1 MNLNTLDEDKLLQAL
16 EDDENKCLLN
26 LTTGKIKSIKN
37 DILQQLS
44 LDREDLIILHDKLRE
59 YRYVDEIPDVKYGCY
74 IRWIRLK
81 NPDEIKLTNG
91 GVVIDVSVM
100 KDDIYL
106 TCKNN
111 RNRMFKLKMSENI
124 IFQKLTE
131 QEKILLSVLDYVN
144 DKN

>member
-1 MNLNTLDEDKLLQAL
+1 MNLNTLDEDKLLEAL
-16 EDDENKCLLN
+16 GDDENKCLLN
-26 LTTGKIKSIKN
+26 LTTSKIKSIKN
-37 DILQQLS
+37 NVLQQLS
-44 LDREDLIILHDKLRE
+44 LDREDLIILHDKLQE

-144 DKN
+144 DK

>member
-1 MNLNTLDEDKLLQAL
+1 MNLNTLDEDKLLEAL

-26 LTTGKIKSIKN
+26 LTTSKIKSIKN
-37 DILQQLS
+37 NVLQQLS
-44 LDREDLIILHDKLRE
+44 LDREDLIILHDKLQE

-100 KDDIYL
+100 NDDIYL

>member
-1 MNLNTLDEDKLLQAL
+1 MNLNTLDEDKLLEAL

-26 LTTGKIKSIKN
+26 LTTSKIKSIKN
-37 DILQQLS
+37 KVLQQLS
-44 LDREDLIILHDKLRE
+44 LDREELIILHDKLRE

-91 GVVIDVSVM
+91 GIIIDVSVM
-100 KDDIYL
+100 NDDIYL

-111 RNRMFKLKMSENI
+111 RNRLFKLKMSENI
-124 IFQKLTE
+124 IFQKLTD

-144 DKN
+144 DK

>member
-1 MNLNTLDEDKLLQAL
+1 MNLNTLDEDKLLEAL

-26 LTTGKIKSIKN
+26 LTTSKIKSIKN
-37 DILQQLS
+37 NVLQQLS
-44 LDREDLIILHDKLRE
+44 LEREDLIILHDKLQE

-91 GVVIDVSVM
+91 GVIVDVSVM
-100 KDDIYL
+100 NDDIYL

-144 DKN
+144 DK

>member
-1 MNLNTLDEDKLLQAL
+1 MNLNTLDEDKLLEAL

-26 LTTGKIKSIKN
+26 LTTSKIKSIKN
-37 DILQQLS
+37 DVLQQLS
-44 LDREDLIILHDKLRE
+44 LDREDLIILHDKLQE

-91 GVVIDVSVM
+91 GVVIDVSVLN
-100 KDDIYL
+100 DDIYL

-144 DKN
+144 DK

>member
-26 LTTGKIKSIKN
+26 LTTSKIKSIKN
-37 DILQQLS
+37 NVLQQLS
-44 LDREDLIILHDKLRE
+44 LDREDLIILHDKLQE

-91 GVVIDVSVM
+91 GVIIDVSVM
-100 KDDIYL
+100 NDDIYL

-144 DKN
+144 DK

>member
-1 MNLNTLDEDKLLQAL
+1 MNLNTLDEDKLLEAL
-16 EDDENKCLLN
+16 GDDDNKCLLN
-26 LTTGKIKSIKN
+26 LTTSKIKSIKN
-37 DILQQLS
+37 NVLQQLS
-44 LDREDLIILHDKLRE
+44 LDREDLIILHDKLQE

-144 DKN
+144 DK

>member
-26 LTTGKIKSIKN
+26 LTTSKIKSIKN
-37 DILQQLS
+37 NVLQQLS
-44 LDREDLIILHDKLRE
+44 LEREDLIILHDKLQE

-91 GVVIDVSVM
+91 GVIVDVSVM
-100 KDDIYL
+100 NDDIYL

-124 IFQKLTE
+124 IFQKLTD

-144 DKN
+144 DK

>member
-26 LTTGKIKSIKN
+26 LTTSKIKSIKN
-37 DILQQLS
+37 NVLQQLS
-44 LDREDLIILHDKLRE
+44 LDREDLIILHDKLQE

-91 GVVIDVSVM
+91 GVIVDVSVM
-100 KDDIYL
+100 NDDIYL

-144 DKN
+144 DK

>member
-1 MNLNTLDEDKLLQAL
+1 MNLNTLDEDKLLEAL
-16 EDDENKCLLN
+16 GDDENKCLLN
-26 LTTGKIKSIKN
+26 LTTSKIKSIKN
-37 DILQQLS
+37 NVLQQLS
-44 LDREDLIILHDKLRE
+44 LDREDLIILHDKLQE

-124 IFQKLTE
+124 IFQKLTD

-144 DKN
+144 DK

>member
-1 MNLNTLDEDKLLQAL
+1 MNLNTLDEDKLLEAL

-26 LTTGKIKSIKN
+26 LTTSKIKSIKN
-37 DILQQLS
+37 NVLQQLS
-44 LDREDLIILHDKLRE
+44 LDREDLIILHDKLQE

-144 DKN
+144 DK

>member
-26 LTTGKIKSIKN
+26 LTTSKIKSIKN
-37 DILQQLS
+37 NVLQQLS
-44 LDREDLIILHDKLRE
+44 LEREDLIILHDKLQE

-91 GVVIDVSVM
+91 GVIVDVSVM
-100 KDDIYL
+100 NDDIYL

-111 RNRMFKLKMSENI
+111 RNRMFKLKMSENV
-124 IFQKLTE
+124 IFQKLTD

-144 DKN
+144 DK

>member
-1 MNLNTLDEDKLLQAL
+1 MNLNTLDEDKLLEAL

-26 LTTGKIKSIKN
+26 LTTSKIKSIKN
-37 DILQQLS
+37 NVLQQLS
-44 LDREDLIILHDKLRE
+44 LDREDLIILHDKLQE

-91 GVVIDVSVM
+91 GVIVDVSVM
-100 KDDIYL
+100 NDDIYL

-144 DKN
+144 DK

>member
-1 MNLNTLDEDKLLQAL
+1 MNLNTLDEDKLLEAL
-16 EDDENKCLLN
+16 GDDENKCLLN
-26 LTTGKIKSIKN
+26 LTTSKIKSIKN
-37 DILQQLS
+37 DVLQQLS
-44 LDREDLIILHDKLRE
+44 LDREDLIILHDKLLE

-81 NPDEIKLTNG
+81 NPDDIKLTNG

-100 KDDIYL
+100 NDDIYL

>member
-1 MNLNTLDEDKLLQAL
+1 MNLNTLDEDKLLEAL
-16 EDDENKCLLN
+16 GDDENKCLLN
-26 LTTGKIKSIKN
+26 LTTSKIKSIKN
-37 DILQQLS
+37 DVLQQLS
-44 LDREDLIILHDKLRE
+44 LDREDLIILHDKLLE

-81 NPDEIKLTNG
+81 NPDDIKLTNG

-100 KDDIYL
+100 NDDIYL

-111 RNRMFKLKMSENI
+111 RNRMFKFKMSENI

>member
-1 MNLNTLDEDKLLQAL
+1 MNLNTLDEDKLLEAL

-26 LTTGKIKSIKN
+26 LTTSKIKSIKN
-37 DILQQLS
+37 NVLQQLS
-44 LDREDLIILHDKLRE
+44 LDREDLIILHDKLQE

-91 GVVIDVSVM
+91 GVIVDVSVM
-100 KDDIYL
+100 NDDIYL

>member
-26 LTTGKIKSIKN
+26 LTTSKIKSIKN
-37 DILQQLS
+37 NVLQQLS
-44 LDREDLIILHDKLRE
+44 LDREDLIILHDKLQE

-91 GVVIDVSVM
+91 GVIVDVSVM
-100 KDDIYL
+100 NDDIYL

>member
-1 MNLNTLDEDKLLQAL
+1 MNLNTLDEDKLLEAL
-16 EDDENKCLLN
+16 GDDDNKCLLN
-26 LTTGKIKSIKN
+26 LTTSKIKSIKN
-37 DILQQLS
+37 NVLQQLS
-44 LDREDLIILHDKLRE
+44 LDREDLIILHDKLLE

-81 NPDEIKLTNG
+81 NPDDIKLTNG

-100 KDDIYL
+100 NDDIYL

>member
-26 LTTGKIKSIKN
+26 LTTSKIKSIKN
-37 DILQQLS
+37 NVLQQLS
-44 LDREDLIILHDKLRE
+44 LDREDLIILHDKLQE

-100 KDDIYL
+100 NDDIYL

-144 DKN
+144 DK

>member
-1 MNLNTLDEDKLLQAL
+1 MGVTFADK
-16 EDDENKCLLN
+16 
-26 LTTGKIKSIKN
+26 I
-37 DILQQLS
+37 
-44 LDREDLIILHDKLRE
+44 
-59 YRYVDEIPDVKYGCY
+59 
-74 IRWIRLK
+74 K

-91 GVVIDVSVM
+91 GVIVDVSVM
-100 KDDIYL
+100 NDDIYL

>member
-1 MNLNTLDEDKLLQAL
+1 MNLNTLDEDKLLEAL
-16 EDDENKCLLN
+16 EDDENNCLLN
-26 LTTGKIKSIKN
+26 LTTSKIKSIKN
-37 DILQQLS
+37 NVLQQLS
-44 LDREDLIILHDKLRE
+44 LDREDLIILHDKLQE

-91 GVVIDVSVM
+91 GVIVDVSVM
-100 KDDIYL
+100 NDDIYL

>member
-1 MNLNTLDEDKLLQAL
+1 MNLNTLDEDKLLHAL

-91 GVVIDVSVM
+91 GVIVDVSVM
-100 KDDIYL
+100 NDDIYL

>member
-1 MNLNTLDEDKLLQAL
+1 MNLNTLDEDKLLEAL

-26 LTTGKIKSIKN
+26 LTTSKIKSIKN
-37 DILQQLS
+37 NVLQQLS
-44 LDREDLIILHDKLRE
+44 LDREDLIILHDKLQE

-100 KDDIYL
+100 NDDIYL

-144 DKN
+144 DK

>member
-1 MNLNTLDEDKLLQAL
+1 MNLNTLDEDKLLEAL
-16 EDDENKCLLN
+16 GDDENKCLLN
-26 LTTGKIKSIKN
+26 LTTSKIKSIKN
-37 DILQQLS
+37 DVLQQLS
-44 LDREDLIILHDKLRE
+44 LDREDLIILHDKLCE

-100 KDDIYL
+100 NDDIYL

>member
-1 MNLNTLDEDKLLQAL
+1 M
-16 EDDENKCLLN
+16 
-26 LTTGKIKSIKN
+26 
-37 DILQQLS
+37 
-44 LDREDLIILHDKLRE
+44 
-59 YRYVDEIPDVKYGCY
+59 KYGCY

-144 DKN
+144 DK

>member
-26 LTTGKIKSIKN
+26 LTTSKIKSIKN
-37 DILQQLS
+37 NVLQQLS
-44 LDREDLIILHDKLRE
+44 LDREDLIILHDKLQE

-144 DKN
+144 DK

>member
-1 MNLNTLDEDKLLQAL
+1 MNLNTLDEDKLLEAL
-16 EDDENKCLLN
+16 GDDENKCLLN
-26 LTTGKIKSIKN
+26 LTTSKIKSIKN
-37 DILQQLS
+37 NVLQQLS
-44 LDREDLIILHDKLRE
+44 LDREDLIILHDKLLE

-100 KDDIYL
+100 NDDIYL